1 MGQLTSLPYTQRSFD
16 GIFEILACISA
27 ILITFAFEDF
37 IF

>member
-1 MGQLTSLPYTQRSFD
+1 MGQLTSLLHMQWSFD
-16 GIFEILACISA
+16 GIFEILACISV

>member
-1 MGQLTSLPYTQRSFD
+1 MGQLTSLLYMQWSFN